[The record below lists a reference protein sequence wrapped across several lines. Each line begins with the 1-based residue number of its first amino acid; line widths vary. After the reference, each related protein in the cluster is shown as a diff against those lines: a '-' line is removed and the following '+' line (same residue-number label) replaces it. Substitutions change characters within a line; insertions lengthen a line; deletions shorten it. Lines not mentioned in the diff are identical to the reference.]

1 LTQLANM
8 AFLLPMIFLGVA
20 AFLLNIVVS
29 RLIALQREQI
39 AILKAFGY
47 SDWAVA
53 LHYVKLVLLVA
64 AVGIVVGTGL
74 GIWMGGAMSEM
85 YLQYYKFPFLNYT
98 LQWPVVMTAGL
109 LTAGASLAG
118 ALLSIRKALRLP
130 PAEAMRP
137 EPPPSYRKTIVERLG
152 LQNLLD
158 Q

>member
-1 LTQLANM
+1 SEELTQLANM

-20 AFLLNIVVS
+20 AFLLNIVVG

-74 GIWMGGAMSEM
+74 GIGMGGAMSEM
-85 YLQYYKFPFLNYT
+85 YLQYYKFPFLDYT
-98 LQWPVVMTAGL
+98 LQWPVVLIAVL
-109 LTAGASLAG
+109 LTGGASLGG
-118 ALLSIRKALRLP
+118 ALFSIRRALRLR
-130 PAEAMRP
+130 PAHAMRP
-137 EPPPSYRKTIVERLG
+137 EGPASW
-152 LQNLLD
+152 
-158 Q
+158 